1 MAFSK
6 LIVQLAAIN
15 YFFIMALYV
24 GNLHWRMRDNDLAD
38 VFSEYG
44 PVVSAKIVI
53 DNKTRRSKGFGF
65 VEMSSAAEAEAA
77 IAALNGKNVG
87 GRDMTV
93 NIARPMEPRSSN
105 GGGGFRDS
113 YGSGRRSY

>member
-1 MAFSK
+1 MSSK
-6 LIVQLAAIN
+6 
-15 YFFIMALYV
+15 LYV
-24 GNLHWRMRDNDLAD
+24 GNLSYSMRDNDLELE
-38 VFSEYG
+38 FSPYG
-44 PVVSAKIVI
+44 SVQSAKVMM
-53 DNKTRRSKGFGF
+53 DRDTNRSKGFGF

-77 IAALNGKNVG
+77 IAALKGKNVG

>member
-1 MAFSK
+1 MSSK
-6 LIVQLAAIN
+6 
-15 YFFIMALYV
+15 LYV
-24 GNLHWRMRDNDLAD
+24 GNLSYSMRDNDLELE
-38 VFSEYG
+38 FSPYG
-44 PVVSAKIVI
+44 SDQSAKVI
-53 DNKTRRSKGFGF
+53 MDRDTNRSKGFGF

-77 IAALNGKNVG
+77 IAALNGKNIG

>member
-1 MAFSK
+1 MSSK
-6 LIVQLAAIN
+6 
-15 YFFIMALYV
+15 LYV
-24 GNLHWRMRDNDLAD
+24 GNLSYSMRDNDLELE
-38 VFSEYG
+38 FSPYG
-44 PVVSAKIVI
+44 SVQSAKVMM
-53 DNKTRRSKGFGF
+53 DRDTNRSKGFGF

>member
-1 MAFSK
+1 MSSK
-6 LIVQLAAIN
+6 
-15 YFFIMALYV
+15 LYV
-24 GNLHWRMRDNDLAD
+24 GNLSYSMRDNDLELE
-38 VFSEYG
+38 FSPYG
-44 PVVSAKIVI
+44 SVQSAKVMM
-53 DNKTRRSKGFGF
+53 DRDTNRSKGFGF
-65 VEMSSAAEAEAA
+65 VEMSSASEAEAA

>member
-1 MAFSK
+1 MSSK
-6 LIVQLAAIN
+6 
-15 YFFIMALYV
+15 LYV
-24 GNLHWRMRDNDLAD
+24 GNLSYSMRDNDLELE
-38 VFSEYG
+38 FSPYG
-44 PVVSAKIVI
+44 SVQSAKVMM
-53 DNKTRRSKGFGF
+53 DRDTNRSKGFGF

-93 NIARPMEPRSSN
+93 NIARQMEPRSSN

>member
-1 MAFSK
+1 MSSK
-6 LIVQLAAIN
+6 
-15 YFFIMALYV
+15 LYV
-24 GNLHWRMRDNDLAD
+24 GNLSYSMRDNDLEV
-38 VFSEYG
+38 VFSPYG
-44 PVVSAKIVI
+44 SVQSAKVMM
-53 DNKTRRSKGFGF
+53 DRDTNRSKGFGF

>member
-1 MAFSK
+1 MD
-6 LIVQLAAIN
+6 
-15 YFFIMALYV
+15 
-24 GNLHWRMRDNDLAD
+24 RDTN
-38 VFSEYG
+38 
-44 PVVSAKIVI
+44 
-53 DNKTRRSKGFGF
+53 RSKGFGF